1 VAAAAGIPA
10 VEAAAGIPA
19 EAAAGIPAEAAA
31 EIPAVEAAAVEAE
44 TRVRHGPLRPPM
56 ARATLTS

>member
-10 VEAAAGIPA
+10 V